1 MKRLVILHSRHGDL
15 TVTDKGEIKEHFYKI
30 LRAGYGGPGNVPIPA
45 VFIAEKADK
54 TLERFDTKHFYEN
67 GVDVLIDD
75 PEVEEVTV
83 IAPIAGG

>member
-1 MKRLVILHSRHGDL
+1 MAILLLRIRVRSRSIS
-15 TVTDKGEIKEHFYKI
+15 TKYC
-30 LRAGYGGPGNVPIPA
+30 GPDI
-45 VFIAEKADK
+45 
-54 TLERFDTKHFYEN
+54 YEN